1 MQSVLSPTVVVKRKK
16 KSGHGGHHGGAWKIA
31 YADFVTAMMAF
42 FLLMWLLGSTSK
54 YDKQGIEDYFN
65 APLSTVF
72 GGKDGSGAARSSVIQ
87 GGGRDLSSS
96 RPGEATKSQT
106 QPLPKTT
113 VRAAAEAAAKE
124 DAQRLK
130 QLKQKLSALIEH
142 TPALAAYKDQI
153 RIDITSEGLRIEI
166 VDSLKRP
173 MFPSGSAKLESYVVT
188 ILGQIGSSLNDVDN
202 RVSIAGHTDAV
213 PYSGGQA
220 GYSNWELSSERAN
233 AARRA
238 LIAGGMNEGKI
249 LQVRG
254 LADVLPLNKA
264 VADEPTNRRIS
275 ILVLNKAA
283 EQTFFAD
290 GGRTAV
296 DESQPASSTIPAAAG
311 SKVASSML
319 PEAAG
324 SKPASS
330 IIPAAAGSKPASSV
344 IPAAMLSKPAS
355 AASLAAVRSQITDA
369 VTSAQAAEH
378 PAKPLAAPATAT
390 AALKG

>member
-1 MQSVLSPTVVVKRKK
+1 MADTPSRDSLQSVLSPTVVVRRKK
-16 KSGHGGHHGGAWKIA
+16 KSGHGGGHHSGAWKIA

-72 GGKDGSGAARSSVIQ
+72 GGKDGSGAARTSVID

-96 RPGEATKSQT
+96 RPGEATRSQP
-106 QPLPKTT
+106 QSLPKTP
-113 VRAAAEAAAKE
+113 VRAAATAAAQD
-124 DAQRLK
+124 DAQRLQ

-142 TPALAAYKDQI
+142 TPALRAYKDQI

-173 MFPSGSAKLESYVVT
+173 MFASGSAKLEAYVVT
-188 ILGQIGSSLNDVDN
+188 ILEQIGASLNDVDN
-202 RVSIAGHTDAV
+202 RVSLAGHTDAV
-213 PYSGGQA
+213 PYSGGEA

-238 LIAGGMNEGKI
+238 LIAGGMSEGKI

-283 EQTFFAD
+283 EEAFFTD

-296 DESQPASSTIPAAAG
+296 DESQPASA
-311 SKVASSML
+311 
-319 PEAAG
+319 
-324 SKPASS
+324 
-330 IIPAAAGSKPASSV
+330 V
-344 IPAAMLSKPAS
+344 IPAAVEQQL
-355 AASLAAVRSQITDA
+355 
-369 VTSAQAAEH
+369 
-378 PAKPLAAPATAT
+378 AKPHDAMPGREPPS
-390 AALKG
+390 KG

>member
-1 MQSVLSPTVVVKRKK
+1 MADNSSRDPMQSVLSPTVVVRRKR
-16 KSGHGGHHGGAWKIA
+16 KSGHAGHHGGAWKIA

-65 APLSTVF
+65 TPLSAVF
-72 GGKDGSGAARSSVIQ
+72 GGKDGSGAARTSVIE

-106 QPLPKTT
+106 QPLPKTA
-113 VRAAAEAAAKE
+113 VRAAAAAAAAA
-124 DAQRLK
+124 DDDRQRLQ
-130 QLKQKLSALIEH
+130 QLKQKLSALIER

-173 MFPSGSAKLESYVVT
+173 MFPSGSARLEAYVVT
-188 ILGQIGSSLNDVDN
+188 ILAQIGASLNDVDN

-254 LADVLPLNKA
+254 LADVLPLNKT

-283 EQTFFAD
+283 ERTFFAD

-296 DESQPASSTIPAAAG
+296 DESQPASTTIPAVVG
-311 SKVASSML
+311 SQGAS
-319 PEAAG
+319 AFV
-324 SKPASS
+324 PAVVG
-330 IIPAAAGSKPASSV
+330 AQGASAV
-344 IPAAMLSKPAS
+344 IPKAVAGQPA
-355 AASLAAVRSQITDA
+355 R
-369 VTSAQAAEH
+369 
-378 PAKPLAAPATAT
+378 PLAALATAGPSS
-390 AALKG
+390 KS

>member
-1 MQSVLSPTVVVKRKK
+1 MADSPSREPMQSVLAPTVVVRRKK
-16 KSGHGGHHGGAWKIA
+16 KSAHAAHHGGAWKIA

-65 APLSTVF
+65 TPLSTVF
-72 GGKDGSGAARSSVIQ
+72 GGKDGSGAARTSVID

-113 VRAAAEAAAKE
+113 ARAAATAAAKE
-124 DAQRLK
+124 DAQRLQ
-130 QLKQKLSALIEH
+130 QLKQKLSALIEQ
-142 TPALAAYKDQI
+142 TPALAAFKDQI

-173 MFPSGSAKLESYVVT
+173 MFASGSPKLEPYVMT
-188 ILGQIGSSLNDVDN
+188 ILAQIGASLNDVDN

-213 PYSGGQA
+213 PYSGGEA

-238 LIAGGMNEGKI
+238 LINGGMNERKI

-254 LADVLPLNKA
+254 LADALPLNKA

-275 ILVLNKAA
+275 ILVMNKAA
-283 EQTFFAD
+283 EQAFFAD

-296 DESQPASSTIPAAAG
+296 DESQPASAMISAAVG
-311 SKVASSML
+311 SQ
-319 PEAAG
+319 
-324 SKPASS
+324 
-330 IIPAAAGSKPASSV
+330 
-344 IPAAMLSKPAS
+344 PAS
-355 AASLAAVRSQITDA
+355 AVVPKT
-369 VTSAQAAEH
+369 AEGQ
-378 PAKPLAAPATAT
+378 PAKPRAASASAGPAS
-390 AALKG
+390 KS